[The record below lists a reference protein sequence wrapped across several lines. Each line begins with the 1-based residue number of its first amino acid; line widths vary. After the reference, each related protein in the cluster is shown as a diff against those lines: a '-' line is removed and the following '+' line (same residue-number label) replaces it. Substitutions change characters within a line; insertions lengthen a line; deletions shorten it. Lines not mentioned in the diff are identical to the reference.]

1 MKKFRICALLVALA
15 VLIAAV
21 PFTAFAD
28 GSEPGLIY
36 DFYEKSVMENYG
48 YTSLTNQKSSALHE
62 VIGHWSELLRN
73 TTYLAEVINLTLN
86 GLGIVVSS

>member
-21 PFTAFAD
+21 PFASFAD

-48 YTSLTNQKSSALHE
+48 YTSLTNCTVE
-62 VIGHWSELLRN
+62 WVEGVLRH
-73 TTYLAEVINLTLN
+73 TA
-86 GLGIVVSS
+86 